1 MPPPASELLAA
12 LLPPGTDAD
21 ILEYL
26 SGTLPDLDTYLAN
39 NDEFFSSLFAANISG
54 RPAVSG
60 PMGRVGQAPAGAQ
73 LLGRRGDDQL
83 LLDLATVIEEA
94 GIGTQPLDLAR

>member
-1 MPPPASELLAA
+1 
-12 LLPPGTDAD
+12 
-21 ILEYL
+21 
-26 SGTLPDLDTYLAN
+26 
-39 NDEFFSSLFAANISG
+39 
-54 RPAVSG
+54 
-60 PMGRVGQAPAGAQ
+60 MGRVGQAPAGAQ